1 MTKAVNHESI
11 TSKVN
16 INKPINHSSYR
27 AMVIGVSAGGLN
39 ALSKILP
46 LLPKNFPL
54 AIIVLQHRGEVVT
67 DVSSGGDFLIK
78 FFQQNCT
85 MPVQEAKAGD
95 IIVAGR
101 IYIAPAK
108 YHLLIEKEATF
119 SLSLEPPVNY
129 ALPSIDVL
137 FDSASA
143 CYKNQLIG
151 LILTGA
157 NSDGSLGLKTVKSR
171 SGLTIVQDPDTA
183 EVDFMP
189 NSAIQS
195 HKVDYILAL
204 NEIAPFLC
212 SLIQGKDF
220 NNGH

>member
-1 MTKAVNHESI
+1 MTKSIKHESNI
-11 TSKVN
+11 SKVN
-16 INKPINHSSYR
+16 INTPNHSAYL
-27 AMVIGVSAGGLN
+27 AIVIGVSAGGLN
-39 ALSKILP
+39 AVSKILP
-46 LLPKNFPL
+46 VLPENFPL
-54 AIIVLQHRGEVVT
+54 AIVVLQHRGEVVT

-78 FFQQNCT
+78 FFQQHCS
-85 MPVQEAKAGD
+85 MPVQEAISGD
-95 IIVAGR
+95 QILTGR

-157 NSDGSLGLKTVKSR
+157 SSDGSLGLKTIKNR
-171 SGLTIVQDPDTA
+171 GGLTIVQDPNTA
-183 EVDFMP
+183 EIDFMP
-189 NSAIQS
+189 NSAILTL
-195 HKVDYILAL
+195 KVDYILAL

-212 SLIQGKDF
+212 YLTQGKDI
-220 NNGH
+220 NNGN